1 MSFVVPGAPLVD
13 SWEPTTFRECQ
24 AWNNDTMRTMTKL
37 TVALSI
43 VLGASIPAAGI
54 ASQADAT
61 PGTVKTQQAAATI
74 TISDMKNDP
83 ADATTAVGQPVTVTN
98 NDPMPHTVTAAD
110 GSFNVEVPANGT
122 VNLTV

>member
-1 MSFVVPGAPLVD
+1 
-13 SWEPTTFRECQ
+13 
-24 AWNNDTMRTMTKL
+24 MTKL

-61 PGTVKTQQAAATI
+61 PGTVKAQQAAATI

-83 ADATTAVGQPVTVTN
+83 ADLTATVGQPITVTN
-98 NDPMPHTVTAAD
+98 NDPFPHTVTAVD
-110 GSFNVEVPANGT
+110 GTFDVEVPAKGT
-122 VNLTV
+122 VNLSVPKAGKFPYDCTFHKGQHGPTSITAS

>member
-1 MSFVVPGAPLVD
+1 
-13 SWEPTTFRECQ
+13 
-24 AWNNDTMRTMTKL
+24 MRTMTKL

-61 PGTVKTQQAAATI
+61 PGTVKAQQAAATI
-74 TISDMKNDP
+74 TITDMKNDP
-83 ADATTAVGQPVTVTN
+83 ADLTAGVGQPITVTN

-110 GSFNVEVPANGT
+110 GSFNVEVPAKGT
-122 VNLTV
+122 VNLTVPKAGKFPYDCTFHPGQHNPSSITAQ